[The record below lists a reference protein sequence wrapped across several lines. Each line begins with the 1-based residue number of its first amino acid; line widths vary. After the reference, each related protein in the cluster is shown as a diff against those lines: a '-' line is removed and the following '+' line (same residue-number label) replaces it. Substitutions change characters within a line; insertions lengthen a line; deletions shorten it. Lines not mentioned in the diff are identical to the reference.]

1 MAIYLID
8 YENVS
13 FHGFAGLSALSE
25 GAELIIFYTENADKL
40 IFSLH
45 EQLLSCRA
53 SVRLV
58 KTEAAGK
65 NALDFQLSTYL
76 GYLIAKNEAAQPAYY
91 IVSKDA
97 GFTPIVRFWSGRG
110 IDLRQI
116 ADLTAG
122 SQSQFEKQ
130 LTALLGDAT
139 LSREI
144 AELVSKY
151 KTKQGINNALVKR
164 YGADRAYELYK
175 KVKPLLSDEKGN

>member
-1 MAIYLID
+1 MAVYLID

-25 GAELIIFYTENADKL
+25 GAELLIFYTDNADKL
-40 IFSLH
+40 TFSLH
-45 EQLLSCRA
+45 EQLLTSRA
-53 SVRLV
+53 SVRLI

-76 GYLIAKNEAAQPAYY
+76 GYLIAKDDGQTYY

-97 GFTPIVRFWSGRG
+97 GFTPIIRFWSGRG
-110 IDLRQI
+110 VDIRQI

-122 SQSQFEKQ
+122 AQSQFEKQ
-130 LTALLGDAT
+130 LTGLLGDAT

-175 KVKPLLSDEKGN
+175 KVKPLLSDKKGN